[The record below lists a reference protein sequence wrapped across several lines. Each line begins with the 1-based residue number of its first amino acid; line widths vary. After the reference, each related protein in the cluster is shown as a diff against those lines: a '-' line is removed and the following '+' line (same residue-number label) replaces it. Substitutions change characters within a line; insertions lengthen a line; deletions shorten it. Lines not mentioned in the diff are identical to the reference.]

1 MILLDTNILSELQKP
16 RPDRNVEQWF
26 VSMSARDM
34 RLCGPVVMEQAY
46 GAELFL
52 MRTGS
57 TRYVDVLQ
65 RTLRA
70 FSDRILAFD
79 GIAPEL
85 AGRIR
90 ASRDRIGRPISI
102 GDAMIAAIC
111 LVHDATLAT
120 RDVRDFDGLDMALV
134 NPFEAGA

>member
-16 RPDRNVEQWF
+16 RPDTNVEGWF
-26 VSMSARDM
+26 ASVPARDI
-34 RLCGPVVMEQAY
+34 RLCGPVIMEQVY
-46 GAELFL
+46 GAELFA

-57 TRYVDVLQ
+57 DRYRLALL

-70 FSDRILAFD
+70 FSDRVLAFD
-79 GIAPEL
+79 GTAPEI
-85 AGRIR
+85 AGRLR
-90 ASRDRIGRPISI
+90 ASRDRTGRPISI

-111 LVHDATLAT
+111 LAHDATLAT
-120 RDVRDFDGLDMALV
+120 RNVRDFEGLDLALV